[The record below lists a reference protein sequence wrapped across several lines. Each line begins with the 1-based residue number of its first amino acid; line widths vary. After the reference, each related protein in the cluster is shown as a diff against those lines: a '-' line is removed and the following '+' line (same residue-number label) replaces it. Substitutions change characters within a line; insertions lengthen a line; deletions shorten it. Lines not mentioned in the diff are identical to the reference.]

1 MTDLRGTWQKVLGD
15 LERERDELK
24 LKLHLAKAESREEFE
39 KLDERIAQLR
49 QRADAA
55 GSEAKGAMGD
65 IGEAAKKLT
74 AEIRQGIDRV
84 RKTL

>member
-1 MTDLRGTWQKVLGD
+1 MTDLRATWQKVLTD

-24 LKLHLAKAESREEFE
+24 LKLHLAKAESRDEFD

-55 GSEAKGAMGD
+55 GSEAKEAMGD

-74 AEIRQGIDRV
+74 AEIRQGIERV

>member
-1 MTDLRGTWQKVLGD
+1 MTDLRATWQKVLAD

-24 LKLHLAKAESREEFE
+24 LKLHLAKAEGRDEFA
-39 KLDERIAQLR
+39 KLDDRLAQLR
-49 QRADAA
+49 LRADAA
-55 GSEAKGAMGD
+55 GTEAKGAMGD

-74 AEIRQGIDRV
+74 AEIRQGFDRV

>member
-1 MTDLRGTWQKVLGD
+1 MTDLRATWQKVLTD

-24 LKLHLAKAESREEFE
+24 LKIHLGKAEGREELAKLDDRLAE
-39 KLDERIAQLR
+39 LR
-49 QRADAA
+49 LRADAA
-55 GSEAKGAMGD
+55 GTEAKGAVED

-74 AEIRQGIDRV
+74 AEIRAGIDRV